1 MSPFPFHRSTHARLS
16 VRARKPVL
24 VFVVRPAGCSDS
36 IRDRSHKHTVV
47 VVPARY
53 HSTRFPGKALAD
65 IAGRPMI
72 EHVYRRA
79 SAARHVDAVLVAT
92 DDTRVADA
100 VRRFGGEVRIT
111 RADHATGTDRIAE
124 VAATLDCDLVVN
136 LQGDEPLI
144 EPAAIDQAVEPFL
157 EDAALQMTSLCQPFS
172 DSGDVSDPNI
182 VKVVVDRR
190 GFALYFSRA
199 PIPFHR
205 DAKVG
210 ANAPLNLRHIGLYV
224 QRRDF
229 LLKVAAL
236 EPTALE
242 TAEALEQLRVIEH
255 GFSIKMVQ
263 TQYDSIGV
271 DTPEDLERVR
281 RLLTAEAR
289 A

>member
-1 MSPFPFHRSTHARLS
+1 M
-16 VRARKPVL
+16 L
-24 VFVVRPAGCSDS
+24 VFVVRPAGCSDG

-79 SAARHVDAVLVAT
+79 AAARFVDAVVVAT
-92 DDTRVADA
+92 DDERVADA
-100 VRRFGGEVRIT
+100 VRGFGGEVRMT
-111 RADHATGTDRIAE
+111 RSDHATGTDRIAE

-144 EPAAIDQAVEPFL
+144 EPAAIDQAIEPFQ
-157 EDAALQMTSLCQPFS
+157 DDVALQMTSLCQPFTN
-172 DSGDVSDPNI
+172 SGDVLDPNI
-182 VKVVVDRR
+182 VKVVADRR

-199 PIPFHR
+199 PIPYHR
-205 DAKVG
+205 GAGVG
-210 ANAPLNLRHIGLYV
+210 AKAPLNLRHIGLYV
-224 QRRDF
+224 QRREF

-242 TAEALEQLRVIEH
+242 KAEALEQLRVLEH
-255 GFSIKMVQ
+255 GFSIKMIQ
-263 TQYDSIGV
+263 TQYGSIGG

-281 RLLTAEAR
+281 RLVTAEAR

>member
-1 MSPFPFHRSTHARLS
+1 L
-16 VRARKPVL
+16 
-24 VFVVRPAGCSDS
+24 DS

-53 HSTRFPGKALAD
+53 HSTRLPGKALAD

-79 SAARHVDAVLVAT
+79 EAATLVDAVLVAT

-100 VRRFGGEVRIT
+100 VRRFGGEVRMT
-111 RADHATGTDRIAE
+111 RSDHASGTDRIAE

-144 EPAAIDQAVEPFL
+144 EPAAIDQAIEPFQD
-157 EDAALQMTSLCQPFS
+157 DAALQMTSLFQPFRNP
-172 DSGDVSDPNI
+172 DDALDPNV
-182 VKVVVDRR
+182 VKVVVDRQ

-199 PIPFHR
+199 PIPYRR
-205 DAKVG
+205 DVAAG
-210 ANAPLNLRHIGLYV
+210 TNTPLHLRHIGLYV
-224 QRRDF
+224 QRREF

-236 EPTALE
+236 EATPLE
-242 TAEALEQLRVIEH
+242 RVEALEQLRVLEH
-255 GFSIKMVQ
+255 GFSIKMIQ

-281 RLLTAEAR
+281 RLVTAEAR